1 MKLSQLAREPQ
12 LVEVVIDDEKVLEE
26 FGEPL
31 TFWTWDRQP
40 MAAFMRLASLKPE
53 DTSAII
59 ETVRDLILDEQ
70 GKPVLSETN
79 TLPTHV
85 MMSAIFRL
93 TDMLGK
99 Y

>member
-1 MKLSQLAREPQ
+1 MKLSQLAKEPQ
-12 LVEVVIDDEKVLEE
+12 LIEIVLDDEKIVAEY
-26 FGEPL
+26 GEPL

-40 MAAFMRLASLKPE
+40 MAAFMRLAALKAE
-53 DTSAII
+53 DTAAII

-70 GKPVLSETN
+70 GKPVLTETN